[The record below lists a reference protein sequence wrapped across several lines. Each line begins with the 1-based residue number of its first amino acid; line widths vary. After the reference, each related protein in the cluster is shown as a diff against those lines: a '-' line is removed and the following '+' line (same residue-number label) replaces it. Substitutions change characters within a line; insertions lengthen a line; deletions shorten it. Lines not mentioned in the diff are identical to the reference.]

1 MFERAVN
8 TPLIHVSPVS
18 SSHPIVFLKEAEMKI
33 LENSLEKTKDV
44 FHFNPCHTTGVFLY
58 NLKTSEN
65 LSSFKSS

>member
-18 SSHPIVFLKEAEMKI
+18 SSRPIMFLKEAEMKI

-44 FHFNPCHTTGVFLY
+44 FHFNPCHTMSY